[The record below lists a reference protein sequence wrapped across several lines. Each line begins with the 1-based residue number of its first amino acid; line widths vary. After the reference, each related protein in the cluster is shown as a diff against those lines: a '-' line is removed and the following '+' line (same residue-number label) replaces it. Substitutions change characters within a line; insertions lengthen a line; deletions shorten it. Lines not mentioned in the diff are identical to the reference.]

1 MYMATTLQTEIETFP
16 CDLNLNQLFTYHLI
30 TEDEEDEKGI
40 KEMLYKIQLLEL
52 FNLQDFEEIKLNKQ
66 IDNLYD
72 LLKENN
78 YMNQLFEIHPYKKM
92 MTKEIMFRTF
102 FSYDYLD
109 LFHKFLYNFF
119 HNNCNKLIINDLRK
133 RLTSK

>member
-1 MYMATTLQTEIETFP
+1 MYMATSQTEIQP
-16 CDLNLNQLFTYHLI
+16 IPSNLNLNQLFTYQLLS
-30 TEDEEDEKGI
+30 EDEEDEKGI

-78 YMNQLFEIHPYKKM
+78 YMNLLFEIHPYKKM

-119 HNNCNKLIINDLRK
+119 HDNCNKLIINDLRK

>member
-1 MYMATTLQTEIETFP
+1 MYMTTTSQTEIETLP
-16 CDLNLNQLFTYHLI
+16 RDLNLNQLFTYHLI

-52 FNLQDFEEIKLNKQ
+52 FYLQDFEEIKLNKQ
-66 IDNLYD
+66 LDNLYD
-72 LLKENN
+72 LLKENKS
-78 YMNQLFEIHPYKKM
+78 MNQLFEVHPYKKL

-119 HNNCNKLIINDLRK
+119 HKKCNKLIMNDLRK

>member
-1 MYMATTLQTEIETFP
+1 MATSQTEIQP
-16 CDLNLNQLFTYHLI
+16 IPSNLNLNQLFTYQLLS
-30 TEDEEDEKGI
+30 EDEEDEKGI

-78 YMNQLFEIHPYKKM
+78 YMNLLFEIHPYKKM

-119 HNNCNKLIINDLRK
+119 HDNCNKLIINDLRK